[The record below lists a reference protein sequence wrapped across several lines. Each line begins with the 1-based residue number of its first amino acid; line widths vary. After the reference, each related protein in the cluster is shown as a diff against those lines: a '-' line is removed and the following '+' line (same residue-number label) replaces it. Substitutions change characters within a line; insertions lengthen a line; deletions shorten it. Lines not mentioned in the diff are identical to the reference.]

1 MGISSDLV
9 RTCMIRPKPNIR
21 TKIRDKTNTAVP
33 GVSSRTA
40 LEKRRPI
47 DIVAAQ
53 NGIKNSPR
61 MIRFGRADLTLTADG
76 SLSKFK
82 SSCPSATSLLSGLTT
97 SSAAFR
103 RDSITADEESEVKVS

>member
-1 MGISSDLV
+1 MGISSELV

-21 TKIRDKTNTAVP
+21 TKIRDKTNKAVT

-47 DIVAAQ
+47 DIVAAHK
-53 NGIKNSPR
+53 GIKNSPR
-61 MIRFGRADLTLTADG
+61 MIRFGRADLTRTADG

-82 SSCPSATSLLSGLTT
+82 SSCPSATSLLRGLTT